1 MRQVTII
8 YCNAIKRIMAK
19 DVSSKG
25 EVSRQSVVAEQ
36 FLRVAPDMRA
46 TRFALALNRHIYE

>member
-1 MRQVTII
+1 
-8 YCNAIKRIMAK
+8 MAK

-36 FLRVAPDMRA
+36 FLRVAPDMRV
-46 TRFALALNRHIYE
+46 TQFALALNRHIYE

>member
-1 MRQVTII
+1 MVI

-19 DVSSKG
+19 DVAPKG
-25 EVSRQSVVAEQ
+25 EVSRQPVVAEQ
-36 FLRVAPDMRA
+36 FLRVVPDMRV